1 MEEKEK
7 DIPAEG
13 GEGAASPEEAVSLEE
28 TPSPENAASQKEAPS
43 PEEAGQSEAAA
54 ENELSPE
61 EKLQKKVEELE
72 KTLAEEKEK
81 YLRLDAEYY
90 NYRQRSVKEKA
101 DAYDSALINAVT
113 EILSVVDNFERAL
126 AAHTEDENFKKGV
139 DMIFRQYMSILEKLG
154 VKEIDSLGKPF
165 DPNFHN
171 AVSQTEDEN
180 LGENTVAAV
189 LQKGYILGKKVIRH
203 AMVTVANP

>member
-1 MEEKEK
+1 MSENEKETLEQ
-7 DIPAEG
+7 DEHPVETFDEPDEAADTAE
-13 GEGAASPEEAVSLEE
+13 APEE
-28 TPSPENAASQKEAPS
+28 EA
-43 PEEAGQSEAAA
+43 EK
-54 ENELSPE
+54 SPE
-61 EKLQKKVEELE
+61 EKLTEELE
-72 KTLAEEKEK
+72 ALKKELAEEKEK

-90 NYRQRSVKEKA
+90 NYRQRSAKEKA
-101 DAYDSALINAVT
+101 EAYDSALINTVS

-139 DMIFRQYMSILEKLG
+139 DMIFRQYLAILDKLG
-154 VKEIDSLGKPF
+154 VKEIEAQGQPF
-165 DPNFHN
+165 DPNLHN
-171 AVSQTEDEN
+171 AVSQVEDEN